1 MNFSG
6 IGKIYNKNLV
16 VNKNKWDDASSAAVI
31 KSSWEIEGFQFE
43 DNTDYHVEILKSGWQ
58 KVIKVNGTVI
68 FRCEDSELIDGY
80 FRFQSWALQSL
91 TISDII
97 VEENFA
103 DNAAFEQAHP
113 DLWDP
118 VGEGITVTKKETV

>member
-1 MNFSG
+1 M
-6 IGKIYNKNLV
+6 